1 MTEFSDYSPASW
13 RGHDYGSARSA
24 YNEYD
29 THTKR
34 SYSDAKTSEKTH
46 KDLVVPA
53 LYSNALATV
62 IFWTDVT
69 GSMHEWPTTIF
80 SKLPFLELES
90 RVYLGNDLEF
100 AFAAIGDATTDD
112 YPLQV
117 RPFAKDA
124 DLETKMK
131 ELVIEGGG
139 GGQATE
145 SYELGGM
152 YSLRNVSMP
161 NAVNPILIFIGDE
174 QPYNFV
180 DPDQARQYARVEIPQ
195 RIPTQKVFA
204 ELKRKYAV
212 YFVQK
217 PYGVSGTPKENRM
230 SDIDQRIYQRIYRAW
245 SSLIGEDHIAFLPD
259 AGRIVDV
266 VLGIF
271 AKETGKIPYFRKE
284 IEGRQRPEQVKM
296 AYKSLETIHAALP
309 DPQKEDDGGRPALE
323 SPSRMHK
330 LEKGKK
336 SKPLL

>member
-1 MTEFSDYSPASW
+1 MTEFADYSPASW

-24 YNEYD
+24 YNDYD

-34 SYSDAKTSEKTH
+34 SYSDAKASKKTR
-46 KDLVVPA
+46 KDLVAPA
-53 LYSNALATV
+53 LYSKAIATAL
-62 IFWTDVT
+62 FWTDVT
-69 GSMHEWPTTIF
+69 GSMNEWPTTIF

-90 RVYLGNDLEF
+90 RVYLGSDLEF
-100 AFAAIGDATTDD
+100 AFAAVGDATCDD

-124 DLETKMK
+124 DLETRMK

-139 GGQATE
+139 GGQTTE
-145 SYELGGM
+145 SYELGAL

-174 QPYNFV
+174 QPYDFV
-180 DPDQARQYARVEIPQ
+180 DPEQAKTYARVEIVEH
-195 RIPTQKVFA
+195 IPTHKIFE

-217 PYGVSGTPKENRM
+217 PYGVSGTPRENRM
-230 SDIDQRIYQRIYRAW
+230 SDIDQRVYRAW
-245 SSLIGEDHIAFLPD
+245 LSLIGEDHIAFLPD

-266 VLGIF
+266 ILGIF
-271 AKETGKIPYFRKE
+271 AKETGKIPYFHKE
-284 IEGRQRPEQVKM
+284 IEERQRPEQVKT

-309 DPQKEDDGGRPALE
+309 EPSKEDGGGKPALE

-330 LEKGKK
+330 LGKGKK